1 MLYVQLKKALYGTL
15 QAALL
20 FWRLLLDTLQEW
32 GFKINEYDQ
41 CATNNDIE
49 GKQCTILW
57 HVDDLKISHVSK
69 HVVENILKKLTKKFG
84 QDSPLTSKGKVI
96 EYLGIKIDYQNKGN
110 VTFLMKDYIEKLL
123 SEAPCDME
131 GNARTPAACHLFN
144 MIDGAKKLPEEKA
157 QLFHHIVAKL
167 LYLCRRTWQDIQKPI
182 NIHGILVG
190 KRLNLIG
197 KQLSHFWIMTQKV
210 NTK

>member
-41 CATNNDIE
+41 CATNKDIE

-57 HVDDLKISHVSK
+57 HVDDLKISHVNK
-69 HVVENILKKLTKKFG
+69 QVVENILKKLTKKFG

-131 GNARTPAACHLFN
+131 GNARTPAACESYKTN
-144 MIDGAKKLPEEKA
+144 DGARKLLEEKA
-157 QLFHHIVAKL
+157 QLFYHIVAKL
-167 LYLCRRTWQDIQKPI
+167 LYLCRRTQQDIQTAVAFLCTRVESPNENDYK
-182 NIHGILVG
+182 N
-190 KRLNLIG
+190 
-197 KQLSHFWIMTQKV
+197 
-210 NTK
+210 